1 MPMPTPRTDL
11 ALEAAAS
18 ALQTHAEGVEQ
29 RQFLSHSFEID
40 EIRITSPAAAEAVG
54 KPVGRYLTMDVTRW
68 RDRGA
73 DAFQNCVAALG
84 ACLDRLLKDKQT
96 TGEALIVGLGNR
108 LVTPDAVGPRCT
120 DYVIVTRHLLR
131 HDPEQFAGFF
141 PVAALATG
149 VLAATGVE
157 SGEVVAAV
165 AEQIRPGF
173 VIAVDALAARSAQRL
188 CNTIQLSDTGIVP
201 GSGVGNAR
209 TALNERTLGVPV
221 LAVGVPTVVDGGSIT
236 GDESLNGMFVTPKD
250 VDALVGDL
258 AKVIGYGINAALQK
272 DMTVGEMEFYLG

>member
-1 MPMPTPRTDL
+1 M
-11 ALEAAAS
+11 
-18 ALQTHAEGVEQ
+18 
-29 RQFLSHSFEID
+29 
-40 EIRITSPAAAEAVG
+40 
-54 KPVGRYLTMDVTRW
+54 
-68 RDRGA
+68 
-73 DAFQNCVAALG
+73 
-84 ACLDRLLKDKQT
+84 
-96 TGEALIVGLGNR
+96 
-108 LVTPDAVGPRCT
+108 
-120 DYVIVTRHLLR
+120 
-131 HDPEQFAGFF
+131 
-141 PVAALATG
+141 
-149 VLAATGVE
+149 LAATGVE
-157 SGEVVAAV
+157 SGEVVSAV

-209 TALNERTLGVPV
+209 AALNEQTLGVPV

-272 DMTVGEMEFYLG
+272 DMTAGEMEFYLG

>member
-1 MPMPTPRTDL
+1 MPTPRTDL
-11 ALEAAAS
+11 ALEAAVS

-40 EIRITSPAAAEAVG
+40 EIRITFPAAAEAVG

-68 RDRGA
+68 RDQGA

-84 ACLDRLLKDKQT
+84 ACLDLLLKDKQT
-96 TGEALIVGLGNR
+96 SGEALIVGLGNR

-120 DYVIVTRHLLR
+120 DHVIVTRHLLR

-209 TALNERTLGVPV
+209 AALNERTLGVPV

>member
-1 MPMPTPRTDL
+1 MTMPRTDL
-11 ALEAAAS
+11 ALEAAEV
-18 ALQTHAEGVEQ
+18 ALTAHAKGVEQ
-29 RQFLSHSFEID
+29 RRFLSHSFQID
-40 EIRITSPAAAEAVG
+40 EIRIRTAEAAEAVG

-73 DAFQNCVAALG
+73 DAVAGCVAALG
-84 ACLDRLLKDKQT
+84 DCLARLLAGRKT
-96 TGEALIVGLGNR
+96 TGEALVVGLGNR

-120 DYVIVTRHLLR
+120 DHVIVTRHLLR

-165 AEQIRPGF
+165 ARQIRPGF
-173 VIAVDALAARSAQRL
+173 VIAVDALAARNAQRL
-188 CNTIQLSDTGIVP
+188 CNTIQLSDTGIIP

-209 TALNERTLGVPV
+209 AALNEQTLGVPV
-221 LAVGVPTVVDGGSIT
+221 FAVGVPTVVDGGSLT
-236 GDESLNGMFVTPKD
+236 GEEALRGMFVTPKD

-272 DMTVGEMEFYLG
+272 DMTVAEMEFYLS